1 MKRSLLIFGALA
13 ALVVCGLVLAPLL
26 VPQKQLK
33 AQIAETF
40 ETATGWKLR
49 LDGRTSVDL
58 LPTLAIEIENVG
70 VAGVARADGIEFAR
84 VEKARFELNSLRLLT
99 GGNII
104 RNIELVEPTWTL
116 EFDQKGG
123 ASWQPQLAN
132 GKEGEA
138 SLVAANIAGRVA
150 SFMQQLDLDT
160 VGIQRGVVS
169 YSEPDQAAPLVFSDI
184 DLTLNFESGGDALT
198 AEGAFVQ
205 GDEQYAVGGRVGSV
219 TALSEARATSVEVHL
234 VGPAQEKIG
243 FNGQLAFGARPV
255 GTLQVSVELP
265 DLAAV
270 VAQHEAKLPEAVG
283 SAALTTELQFRQR
296 GVRTKDLSI
305 TAGSVGFGGDVAL
318 NYLEDGYELKGQV
331 GGQSL
336 NFEQLLRLA
345 GIDVPASGFAN
356 VDASFYGVGQ
366 SYDEL
371 VAALEVDGGAILR
384 KGRVSE
390 IQLPKLLAV
399 DGRDEALDDMDL
411 TFVFSGLSKP
421 LELKG
426 TARWNGEPIVLQG
439 GLRSDANVDLAF
451 SSEMFSGS
459 LTGPYSLRDGF
470 GGIFAF
476 QTDDFNNFARW
487 YGRPLPRYLRGQKLV
502 LSGQFDADA
511 NGVAFQNAQFQLDD
525 TSLQGNGRLDTGEV
539 PKLSGQLEVAHA
551 SFDKMFSR
559 HDAKNAKGEGDYDF
573 SVLRSFDLDLG
584 LTIQDLK
591 LGALRGQN
599 AELRA
604 ALSEGRLA
612 LDVKRVGLY
621 KGEGAGKLLL
631 NGATVK
637 PGISA
642 EFSLKG
648 INAAPFLASLGDMP
662 RVDGNLY
669 AEMDVNTSGKTPTDL
684 WVNMGG
690 ALSFQ
695 LGNGMLHELDV
706 DRLVASVGNKG
717 ITGWPFAEADQTEF
731 SSWGADVIF
740 EQGTAEFQA
749 LTLQSKTALVEGR
762 GAINIKDGE
771 VLWYLQP
778 SMLDQSKLDGEG
790 TATTQTADMAPLKI
804 RGSISLPSFE
814 TVDIQEYAS
823 ASFGDVKQTQKLSEK
838 LAQDLETAKTVE
850 EAQRLRAAAAKD
862 ALTASSESAEA
873 TPEPT
878 VLAKPAAEEG
888 TVNTASIGDGD
899 LPPLAEGA
907 VANTDTSKILMPVA
921 KPGEAP
927 VSTPAAVAEA
937 PKKSRVIA
945 APKRDLKRRDVVPRG
960 PGNVN
965 VEAVAEGTADT
976 DATLTSLEEAFGMP
990 AGFLSD

>member
-33 AQIAETF
+33 AQIAESF

-58 LPTLAIEIENVG
+58 FPTLAIEVDNVG

-104 RNIELVEPTWTL
+104 RNIELVEPEWTL

-123 ASWQPQLAN
+123 ASWQPQLSE
-132 GKEGEA
+132 GDEGEA

-160 VGIQRGVVS
+160 VSIQKGVVS
-169 YSEPDQAAPLVFSDI
+169 YSEPEQEAPIVLSEI
-184 DLTLNFESGGDALT
+184 DLVLNFEHDGDGLT
-198 AEGAFVQ
+198 AEGAFNQ
-205 GDEQYAVGGRVGSV
+205 SDERYVVGGRVGSV
-219 TALSEARATSVEVHL
+219 TALSEARATSVEAHVT
-234 VGPAQEKIG
+234 GPAQEKVR

-265 DLAAV
+265 SLAAV
-270 VAQHEAKLPEAVG
+270 AAQQDANLPEGVG
-283 SAALTTELQFRQR
+283 SGALTSELQFRQR

-305 TAGSVGFGGDVAL
+305 TAGSVGFGGNIAL

-331 GGQSL
+331 SGQSL
-336 NFEQLLRLA
+336 NFEQLLRLV
-345 GIDVPASGFAN
+345 GLDVPASGFAN

-384 KGRVSE
+384 KGRVAD
-390 IQLPKLLAV
+390 IHLPNMLAV
-399 DGRDEALDDMDL
+399 EGRDEALDDMDL
-411 TFVFSGLSKP
+411 TFVFSGLSQP
-421 LELKG
+421 LQLQG
-426 TARWNGEPIVLQG
+426 TARWHGEPIVLQG
-439 GLRSDANVDLAF
+439 GLRSDANIDLAF

-470 GGIFAF
+470 DGIFAF
-476 QTDDFNNFARW
+476 QTDDFSNFARW
-487 YGRPLPRYLRGQKLV
+487 YGRPLPRYLRGQKLE
-502 LSGQFDADA
+502 LSGQFEADDS
-511 NGVAFQNAQFQLDD
+511 GVAFENARFVLDD
-525 TSLQGNGRLDTGEV
+525 TSLKGTGRLDTGEV
-539 PKLSGQLEVAHA
+539 PKLSGELEVAHA

-559 HDAKNAKGEGDYDF
+559 SDEKNAKGEGAYDF
-573 SVLRSFDLDLG
+573 SVLRSFDLDLA
-584 LTIQDLK
+584 LSIQDLK
-591 LGALRGQN
+591 LGALRGRN
-599 AELRA
+599 AELKA
-604 ALSEGRLA
+604 ALSDGRLA
-612 LDVKRVGLY
+612 LDVARVGLY
-621 KGEGAGKLLL
+621 QGEGAGKLLL

-648 INAAPFLASLGDMP
+648 IDAAPFLASLSDMP

-669 AEMDVNTSGKTPTDL
+669 AEMDVNTSGKTPSDL

-706 DRLVASVGNKG
+706 DRLVASVGGKG
-717 ITGWPFAEADQTEF
+717 ITGWPFTDNDQTEF

-740 EQGTAEFQA
+740 DQGTAEFQA

-778 SMLDQSKLDGEG
+778 SLLDQSKLDDEG
-790 TATTQTADMAPLKI
+790 AATTQTADMAPLKI
-804 RGSISLPSFE
+804 RGSINLPSFE
-814 TVDIQEYAS
+814 PVDIQEYAS

-838 LAQDLETAKTVE
+838 LAKDLETAKTVE
-850 EAQRLRAAAAKD
+850 EAQRLRAAAARDAAVASPEAAKD
-862 ALTASSESAEA
+862 VAAEPAVLAQPSAEDNDVTTAS
-873 TPEPT
+873 
-878 VLAKPAAEEG
+878 V
-888 TVNTASIGDGD
+888 GDGD

-907 VANTDTSKILMPVA
+907 VANTDTSKVVMPVA
-921 KPGEAP
+921 KPGEA
-927 VSTPAAVAEA
+927 STPAVAA
-937 PKKSRVIA
+937 TTPKKSRVIA

-965 VEAVAEGTADT
+965 VEAVADGTADP
-976 DATLTSLEEAFGMP
+976 DATLSSLEEAFGMP

>member
-33 AQIAETF
+33 AQIAESF

-58 LPTLAIEIENVG
+58 FPTLAIEVDNVG

-84 VEKARFELNSLRLLT
+84 IEKARFELNSLRLLT

-104 RNIELVEPTWTL
+104 RNIELVQPKWTL

-123 ASWQPQLAN
+123 ASWQPQLS
-132 GKEGEA
+132 EGAKGEP

-150 SFMQQLDLDT
+150 SFMQQLDLDS
-160 VGIQRGVVS
+160 VSIQKGVVS
-169 YSEPDQAAPLVFSDI
+169 YSEPEQEAPLVLSEI
-184 DLTLNFESGGDALT
+184 DLVLNFEHGGDGLT
-198 AEGAFVQ
+198 AEGAFNQ
-205 GDEQYAVGGRVGSV
+205 SDERYIVGGRVGSV
-219 TALSEARATSVEVHL
+219 TALSEARATSIEAHVT
-234 VGPAQEKIG
+234 GPAQEKVG

-265 DLAAV
+265 SLAAV
-270 VAQHEAKLPEAVG
+270 AAQQDANLPEGVG
-283 SAALTTELQFRQR
+283 SGALTSELQFRQR
-296 GVRTKDLSI
+296 GVRTKGLSI
-305 TAGSVGFGGDVAL
+305 TAGSVGFGGNIAL

-331 GGQSL
+331 SGQSL
-336 NFEQLLRLA
+336 NFEQLLRLV
-345 GIDVPASGFAN
+345 GLDVPASGFAN

-371 VAALEVDGGAILR
+371 IAALEVDGGAILR
-384 KGRVSE
+384 KGRVAD
-390 IQLPKLLAV
+390 IRLPNMLAV
-399 DGRDEALDDMDL
+399 EGRDEALDDMDL
-411 TFVFSGLSKP
+411 TFVFSGLSQP
-421 LELKG
+421 LQLQS
-426 TARWNGEPIVLQG
+426 TARWHGEPIVLQG
-439 GLRSDANVDLAF
+439 GLRSDANIDLAF

-470 GGIFAF
+470 DGIFAF
-476 QTDDFNNFARW
+476 QTDDFSNFARW
-487 YGRPLPRYLRGQKLV
+487 YGRPLPRYLRGQKLE
-502 LSGQFDADA
+502 LSGQFEADDS
-511 NGVAFQNAQFQLDD
+511 GVAFKNARFVLDD
-525 TSLQGNGRLDTGEV
+525 TSLKGTGRLDTGEV
-539 PKLSGQLEVAHA
+539 PKLSGELEVAHA

-559 HDAKNAKGEGDYDF
+559 SDEKNAKGEGAYDF
-573 SVLRSFDLDLG
+573 SVLRSFDLDLA
-584 LTIQDLK
+584 LSIQDLK

-599 AELRA
+599 AELKA
-604 ALSEGRLA
+604 ALSDGRLA
-612 LDVKRVGLY
+612 LDVARVGLY
-621 KGEGAGKLLL
+621 QGEGAGKLLL

-637 PGISA
+637 PGVAA

-648 INAAPFLASLGDMP
+648 IDAAPFLASLGDMP

-669 AEMDVNTSGKTPTDL
+669 AEMDVSTSGKTPSDL

-706 DRLVASVGNKG
+706 DRLVASVEGKG
-717 ITGWPFAEADQTEF
+717 ITGWPFTDSDQTEF

-740 EQGTAEFQA
+740 DQGTAEFQA
-749 LTLQSKTALVEGR
+749 LTLQSKTALIEGR

-778 SMLDQSKLDGEG
+778 SLLDQSKLDDEAA
-790 TATTQTADMAPLKI
+790 ATTQTADMAPLKI
-804 RGSISLPSFE
+804 RGSINLPSFE
-814 TVDIQEYAS
+814 PVGIQEYAS

-838 LAQDLETAKTVE
+838 LAKDLETAKTVE

-862 ALTASSESAEA
+862 AAVASPSTTANAVV
-873 TPEPT
+873 EPT
-878 VLAKPAAEEG
+878 VLAQPTAKDG
-888 TVNTASIGDGD
+888 DVTTASVGGGD

-907 VANTDTSKILMPVA
+907 VANTDTSKIVMPVA
-921 KPGEAP
+921 KPGEASAP
-927 VSTPAAVAEA
+927 AVAA
-937 PKKSRVIA
+937 TTPKKSRVIA

-965 VEAVAEGTADT
+965 VEAVADGTADT

-990 AGFLSD
+990 AGFLTD

>member
-33 AQIAETF
+33 AQIAESF

-58 LPTLAIEIENVG
+58 FPTLAIEVDNVG

-104 RNIELVEPTWTL
+104 RNIELVQPKWTL

-123 ASWQPQLAN
+123 ASWQPQLSE
-132 GKEGEA
+132 GEKGEA

-150 SFMQQLDLDT
+150 SFMQQLDLDS
-160 VGIQRGVVS
+160 VSIQKGVVS
-169 YSEPDQAAPLVFSDI
+169 YSEPEQEAPLVLSEI
-184 DLTLNFESGGDALT
+184 DLVLNFEHGGDGLT
-198 AEGAFVQ
+198 AEGAFNQ
-205 GDEQYAVGGRVGSV
+205 SDERYIVGGRVGSV
-219 TALSEARATSVEVHL
+219 TALSEARATSIEAHVT
-234 VGPAQEKIG
+234 GPAQEKVG

-265 DLAAV
+265 SLAV
-270 VAQHEAKLPEAVG
+270 VAAQQDANLPEGVG
-283 SAALTTELQFRQR
+283 SGALTSELQFRQR
-296 GVRTKDLSI
+296 GVRTKGLSI
-305 TAGSVGFGGDVAL
+305 IAGSVGFGGNIAL

-331 GGQSL
+331 SGQSL
-336 NFEQLLRLA
+336 NFEQLLRLV
-345 GIDVPASGFAN
+345 GLDVSASGFAN

-384 KGRVSE
+384 KGRVAD
-390 IQLPKLLAV
+390 IRLPNMLAV
-399 DGRDEALDDMDL
+399 EGRDEALDDIDL
-411 TFVFSGLSKP
+411 TFVFSGLSQP
-421 LELKG
+421 LQLQG
-426 TARWNGEPIVLQG
+426 TARWHGEPIVLQG
-439 GLRSDANVDLAF
+439 GLRSDANIDLAF

-470 GGIFAF
+470 DGIFAF
-476 QTDDFNNFARW
+476 QTDDFSNFARW
-487 YGRPLPRYLRGQKLV
+487 YGRPLPRYLRGQKLE
-502 LSGQFDADA
+502 LSGQFEADDS
-511 NGVAFQNAQFQLDD
+511 GVAFENARFVLDD
-525 TSLQGNGRLDTGEV
+525 TSLKGTGRLDTGEV
-539 PKLSGQLEVAHA
+539 PKLSGELEVAHA

-559 HDAKNAKGEGDYDF
+559 SDEKNAKGEGAYDF
-573 SVLRSFDLDLG
+573 SVLRSFDLDLA
-584 LTIQDLK
+584 LSIQDLK

-599 AELRA
+599 AELKA
-604 ALSEGRLA
+604 ALSDGRLA
-612 LDVKRVGLY
+612 LDVARIGLY
-621 KGEGAGKLLL
+621 QGEGAGKLLL

-637 PGISA
+637 PGVAA

-648 INAAPFLASLGDMP
+648 IDAAPFLASLGDMP

-669 AEMDVNTSGKTPTDL
+669 AELDVSTSGKAPSDL

-706 DRLVASVGNKG
+706 DRLVASVEGKG
-717 ITGWPFAEADQTEF
+717 ITGWPFIDSDQTEF

-740 EQGTAEFQA
+740 DQGTAEFQA
-749 LTLQSKTALVEGR
+749 LTLQSKTALIEGR

-778 SMLDQSKLDGEG
+778 SLLDQSKLDDE
-790 TATTQTADMAPLKI
+790 AAPTTQTADMAPLKI
-804 RGSISLPSFE
+804 RGSINLPSFE
-814 TVDIQEYAS
+814 PVGIQEYAS

-838 LAQDLETAKTVE
+838 LAKDLETAKTVE

-862 ALTASSESAEA
+862 AAVASPSTTANAAAEPAVLAQPTAEDSDVTTAS
-873 TPEPT
+873 
-878 VLAKPAAEEG
+878 V
-888 TVNTASIGDGD
+888 GDGD

-907 VANTDTSKILMPVA
+907 VANTDTSKIVMPVA
-921 KPGEAP
+921 KPGEASAP
-927 VSTPAAVAEA
+927 AVAA
-937 PKKSRVIA
+937 TTPKKSRVIA

-965 VEAVAEGTADT
+965 VEAVADGTADT

-990 AGFLSD
+990 AGFLTD